1 MGWDHIL
8 FDNAPLAEMRIWYRT
23 RTGWRER
30 NPNWKRPLDT
40 PKMNKRRTQNLHP
53 AVVQV
58 LQLHRERLE
67 RLGWYKPDGP
77 VFPGRAGEWRTSS
90 NIMTNPVFRKIVT
103 LAGLPN
109 PTKWVVHSTRHSF
122 GTLEAQVAV
131 ATGDVKGF
139 LERGGWSKIET
150 AMGYYKKGGRGR
162 TMPFIGEL
170 EQRDL
175 PGLGTGPTPQEMKLL
190 EQKRERGALLLAQ
203 MSETTV
209 VQERMKEKSMS
220 TAELAA
226 LYPDAKDLPAVVEAR
241 AKSRYSRAYQ
251 QAQRDGKTPEQCAQ
265 AGAEAKHGFRAGFR
279 GLQKKARAKL
289 ATETPSQESEP
300 S

>member
-1 MGWDHIL
+1 
-8 FDNAPLAEMRIWYRT
+8 
-23 RTGWRER
+23 
-30 NPNWKRPLDT
+30 
-40 PKMNKRRTQNLHP
+40 
-53 AVVQV
+53 
-58 LQLHRERLE
+58 
-67 RLGWYKPDGP
+67 
-77 VFPGRAGEWRTSS
+77 
-90 NIMTNPVFRKIVT
+90 MTNEVFRKIVE

-109 PTKWVVHSTRHSF
+109 PRKWVVHSTRHSF

-170 EQRDL
+170 PQGDL
-175 PGLGTGPTPQEMKLL
+175 PGLGTGPSPAEQKLL

-209 VQERMKEKSMS
+209 VQDRMKEKQMT

-226 LYPDAKDLPAVVEAR
+226 LYANEKELPSVVEAR

-251 QAQRDGKTPEQCAQ
+251 QAQREGKTPAECAQ
-265 AGAEAKHGFRAGFR
+265 AGNEAKHGFRAGFR

-289 ATETPSQESEP
+289 TTETPSKESE
-300 S
+300 SEA